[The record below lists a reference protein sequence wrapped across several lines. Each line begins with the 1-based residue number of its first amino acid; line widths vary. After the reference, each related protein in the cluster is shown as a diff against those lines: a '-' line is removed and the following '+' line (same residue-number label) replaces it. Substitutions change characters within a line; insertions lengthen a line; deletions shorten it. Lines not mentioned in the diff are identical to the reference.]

1 MRAMEVLLLALLS
14 GSDVGSSTVHL
25 LPGTRD
31 QLCIINGIGH
41 ATLGMVCHLSRMGL
55 HSARC
60 GTLPSSEH
68 KPSSPLYH
76 SRELAPRI
84 PRREDD
90 AYSSLNPEKP
100 RLARPATDPSAFAP
114 RDVTRRAGLELAECP
129 GGVAI
134 RRRWAVRFIRP
145 HRGAPPVPARI
156 HSCERPVAGVRG
168 IHSTGCAHL
177 HRMRLHSVG

>member
-25 LPGTRD
+25 LPVTRD
-31 QLCIINGIGH
+31 QLCITNGIISTTGH

-90 AYSSLNPEKP
+90 AHSSLNPEKP
-100 RLARPATDPSAFAP
+100 RLGPLLILRHLHPETS
-114 RDVTRRAGLELAECP
+114 RDVLASSLQSAPVEWP
-129 GGVAI
+129 SGG
-134 RRRWAVRFIRP
+134 
-145 HRGAPPVPARI
+145 G
-156 HSCERPVAGVRG
+156 GQ
-168 IHSTGCAHL
+168 
-177 HRMRLHSVG
+177 